1 MVYSIFFSTSVYVS
15 FITIA
20 TKHALLKCMGIKDA
34 RKGTYKNALR
44 CVQIQISGEFGID
57 TVAFK
62 WSIHSP
68 EMYQSPISREL
79 QVPKDISHSQHGG
92 FLGISIPKEVKIWQI
107 TFP

>member
-1 MVYSIFFSTSVYVS
+1 MVYSIFFSTSVYVG

-20 TKHALLKCMGIKDA
+20 TKHAMLKCMGIKDA
-34 RKGTYKNALR
+34 RKGTYKNALG
-44 CVQIQISGEFGID
+44 CVQIQISTGLGID

-68 EMYQSPISREL
+68 EMCQSSISREL